1 MVDLWVHLL
10 KLKNGMTILLFGI
23 TRDIV
28 GNATL
33 NIPLQETSALGSVG
47 QLKSYLID
55 LFPALKDLSSLA
67 VAVNSNYATD
77 QTPITTTDEIALI
90 PPVSGG

>member
-1 MVDLWVHLL
+1 
-10 KLKNGMTILLFGI
+10 MTILLFGI

-33 NIPLQETSALGSVG
+33 NIPLNDTRTLGSVG
-47 QLKSYLID
+47 QLKSYLVE
-55 LFPALKDLSSLA
+55 LFPALKDLTSLA
-67 VAVNSNYATD
+67 IAVNSNYASD
-77 QTPITTTDEIALI
+77 STPISVTDEIALI

>member
-1 MVDLWVHLL
+1 
-10 KLKNGMTILLFGI
+10 MTILLFGI

-28 GNATL
+28 GKATL
-33 NIPLQETSALGSVG
+33 QIPLSDTRTLGSVG
-47 QLKSYLID
+47 QLKTYLTG
-55 LFPALKDLSSLA
+55 LFPALKELSSFA

-77 QTPITTTDEIALI
+77 KTSISPKDEIALI